1 MHGKCALGSA
11 AKTSPWFLL
20 CVSPIG
26 ASTGPTHWKHR
37 KERGMEERK
46 SAGSEDEKT
55 QRKAR

>member
-37 KERGMEERK
+37 KERGDGRK
-46 SAGSEDEKT
+46 EISRFGG
-55 QRKAR
+55 